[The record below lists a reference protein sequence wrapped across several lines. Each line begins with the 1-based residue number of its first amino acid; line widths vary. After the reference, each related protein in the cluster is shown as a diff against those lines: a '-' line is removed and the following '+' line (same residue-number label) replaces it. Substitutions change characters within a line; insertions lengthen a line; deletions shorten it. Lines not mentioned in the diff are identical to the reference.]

1 MQNVKLWAPSKFVY
15 KKNKLRASKNTNE
28 VAISSRIIV
37 DYIADFYDKQIEKNV
52 KGKLLDLGCGKV
64 PLYGAYKNFIVE
76 NICVDW
82 NNSLHKNQY
91 LDFEVDLNKKL
102 PFADEEFDT
111 VILSDVLEHIM
122 HPKNLLEEVRRILKN
137 DGKLLMNVP
146 FYYQI
151 HEAPYDFFRY
161 TQYAL
166 KMFAEGL
173 NFEIT
178 QLEVKGGI
186 IATLGDLLAKSL
198 TMLPYIGKVLSSST
212 NFIFK
217 QFEKTKIGYNLS
229 TKTKQ
234 RFPLVIFMIV
244 KK

>member
-37 DYIADFYDKQIEKNV
+37 DYIAEFYDKQIEKNV

-64 PLYGAYKNFIVE
+64 PLYEAYKNFIVE

-122 HPKNLLEEVRRILKN
+122 HPKKLLEEIRRILKK

-161 TQYAL
+161 TKYAL
-166 KMFAEGL
+166 EMMAEDS
-173 NFEIT
+173 NFKIIY
-178 QLEVKGGI
+178 LEPKGGI
-186 IATLGDLLAKSL
+186 IAVLGDL
-198 TMLPYIGKVLSSST
+198 IGKGLVEIPILGKLVTVCSNVIIQQFIKTRIGFKLSNKSK
-212 NFIFK
+212 N
-217 QFEKTKIGYNLS
+217 
-229 TKTKQ
+229 
-234 RFPLVIFMIV
+234 RFPLAIFMIV
-244 KK
+244 EK